1 MSDQQPPPRGIDD
14 ATVARVARL
23 SRLELTDDERALFRV
38 QLGGILES
46 FQRVAALD
54 LSAVPEAAQTA
65 PTGGSLRD
73 DNVVPSLARD
83 DVLANAPAVEDGY
96 FVVPPVIE
104 TD

>member
-1 MSDQQPPPRGIDD
+1 MSNERPDASGIDD

-23 SRLELTDDERALFRV
+23 GRLELTDDERTLFRA

-54 LSAVPEAAQTA
+54 LPVEPIVAHPVRVDAA
-65 PTGGSLRD
+65 LRD
-73 DNVVPSLARD
+73 DEVVPSLARD
-83 DVLANAPAVEDGY
+83 DVLANAPAAEDGY

-104 TD
+104 TE

>member
-1 MSDQQPPPRGIDD
+1 VSDERPPVAGIDD

-54 LSAVPEAAQTA
+54 LSAEPDAAHA
-65 PTGGSLRD
+65 GPAAGVLRD
-73 DNVVPSLARD
+73 DEVVPSLARE

-104 TD
+104 TE